1 VKRKFIITAVLFTV
15 LACGV
20 MFAASKGYIND
31 VSPYDPS
38 ETLGEI
44 KGEISNGISPNDIA
58 EDSTAETTAQT
69 TEPETTAPVPETT
82 APAPETTEPETI
94 PPETLP
100 PETIPPE
107 TLPPVT
113 AVEDLPNAPAQYF
126 DSSLFIGDSRT
137 VGLSCYADLGN
148 ATVFATKGMNVYRV
162 FKEQIEVPGYGKSDL
177 DNILSNKK
185 YDKIYLMLGLNEIGY
200 NSKSVMAKYS
210 DLLSKLRAAQP
221 DATIYLQANI
231 HITSSRSA
239 VDDVYNNARLDLLND
254 EMSALANGTD
264 IFYLDANS
272 VFDDEK
278 GGLKADYAVDDFHL
292 KSSCYELW
300 LNWIA
305 HNSI

>member
-1 VKRKFIITAVLFTV
+1 MKRKFIVTAVLFTV

-31 VSPYDPS
+31 VLPYEPS
-38 ETLGEI
+38 ETLEAI
-44 KGEISNGISPNDIA
+44 KGEISNDSLSKDTA

-69 TEPETTAPVPETT
+69 TEPETTASEPETT
-82 APAPETTEPETI
+82 SPAPETTEPETT

-100 PETIPPE
+100 PETD
-107 TLPPVT
+107 PPVT
-113 AVEDLPNAPAQYF
+113 AVEDLPNAPPQYF

-148 ATVFATKGMNVYRV
+148 ATIFATKGMNVYRV
-162 FKEQIEVPGYGKSDL
+162 FKEQVEVPGYGKSDL
-177 DNILSNKK
+177 DNILSTKK

-200 NSKSVMAKYS
+200 NAKSVMAKYS
-210 DLLSKLRAAQP
+210 DLLSKIRAVQP
-221 DATIYLQANI
+221 DATIYLQANL
-231 HITSSRSA
+231 HITSNRSA
-239 VDDVYNNARLDLLND
+239 VDDVYNNVKLNLLNA

-272 VFDDEK
+272 VFDDEN

-292 KSSCYELW
+292 KSSYYALW
-300 LNWIA
+300 VNWIA